1 MALVTLQAIHRR
13 IGRSWTLVEM
23 LCYETADTASRSDVN
38 KFRTGS
44 ISGSSLLGDDTSTN
58 ELGDV
63 AETMSL
69 LEC

>member
-1 MALVTLQAIHRR
+1 MVLVTLQAIHRQ

-23 LCYETADTASRSDVN
+23 LCYKTAGTASRSDVDE
-38 KFRTGS
+38 FRTCS
-44 ISGSSLLGDDTSTN
+44 ISSSSLLGDDTSTN